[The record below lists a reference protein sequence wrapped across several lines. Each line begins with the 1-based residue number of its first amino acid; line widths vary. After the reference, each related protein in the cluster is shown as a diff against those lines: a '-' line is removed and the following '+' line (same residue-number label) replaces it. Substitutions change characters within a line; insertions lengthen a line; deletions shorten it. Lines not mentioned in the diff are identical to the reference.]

1 VIALAV
7 SLGSVAGTAGA
18 EEVAGGAGAEV
29 VDDVTR
35 GAARELAQQGK
46 AAFARGDF
54 DKARDLFHRAYTLV
68 PAPTLAVYEG
78 RALVKM
84 KHLVE
89 GEEAFV
95 RALRTPIDKESPEQF
110 REAVQTADS
119 ELVALRPRVPK
130 VTIVAKGPGA
140 EHPGLRVTVDGLAVK
155 RALIGVEMSMNPG
168 EHRLTANAPG
178 GLEAQ
183 EIFTLAEK
191 ERRRVEVDVPEG
203 APEVPVAPVAVPA
216 QEHPGVETPPDPSGS
231 RAGSTQRTVGLVI
244 AGVGVVGLGTGLVTG
259 LMATSKHSEAQEKCE
274 NNVCIEGSEG
284 ADALDSFRMLRGIS
298 TIGYVVGALGLA
310 GGAALYFTAPKPS
323 QTAFV
328 RPFVGATGAGV
339 MGAF

>member
-1 VIALAV
+1 V
-7 SLGSVAGTAGA
+7 SLGC
-18 EEVAGGAGAEV
+18 VAGGAGAEE

-84 KHLVE
+84 KRLVE

-95 RALRTPIDKESPEQF
+95 RALRTPIDKESPGQY

-140 EHPGLRVTVDGLAVK
+140 EHPELRVTVDGLAVK

-203 APEVPVAPVAVPA
+203 APEVPVAPVAAAAAA
-216 QEHPGVETPPDPSGS
+216 QEHPGVEARQEPSGS
-231 RAGSTQRTVGLVI
+231 RAGSTQRTVGLVV
-244 AGVGVVGLGTGLVTG
+244 AGVGVLGLGTGIVTG
-259 LMATSKHSEAQEKCE
+259 LMATSRHSEAQEKCE

-310 GGAALYFTAPKPS
+310 GGAALFFTAPKPS
-323 QTAFV
+323 RTAFV